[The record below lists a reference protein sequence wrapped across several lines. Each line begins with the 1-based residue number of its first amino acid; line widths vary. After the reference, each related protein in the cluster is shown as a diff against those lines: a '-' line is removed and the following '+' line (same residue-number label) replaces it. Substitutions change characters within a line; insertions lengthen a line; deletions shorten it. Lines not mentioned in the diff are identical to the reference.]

1 MILKTRSHLV
11 LLMAAALLVSTC
23 GLVWATAGAGADSAS
38 YRIGGIQWDQKPDGF
53 LLTVQGGSAPTYT
66 MYELFEPLRIV
77 LDIADAAIA
86 KSVHLPMKPAAGPVA
101 EVRASSLGDQKPA
114 ITRLELLL
122 KNDSHYSVE
131 RQGNDIVV
139 RFKVGAAAESVD
151 EAGDASLVASL
162 IEQDAEGGDEE
173 ADDSEEIAAKAPSS
187 AQSRDELAFSGYTK
201 ERITVDF
208 FKIDLHN
215 VFRLIGEVSGLNI
228 VVDEAVKGSLTLA
241 LNDVPWDF
249 ALDVILNLKDL
260 QKMERFNTIMILPKD
275 RKIEWPERAVDRL
288 AFKAGESA
296 VAIEE
301 KEAISVKERLSI
313 PKEEVEARNLI
324 RQANAKIRT
333 KDHAGALAMYEQAFG
348 LWRENG
354 HLAGQIAS
362 ICLAPLGMNDKAV
375 YYAQQALRINP
386 QDTGA
391 ALQAAIGLANMQKK
405 DEAAVFFKQAIQGE
419 RPTAGALQGY
429 AAFLEQQG
437 DNAGALALMNTSSKL
452 HTDTVDSMVNKAR
465 LFDKLGQ
472 GDKAVEQYRAI
483 LLSGNNVPPDLKR
496 YITARVAAR

>member
-1 MILKTRSHLV
+1 MIPKTRSHLV
-11 LLMAAALLVSTC
+11 LLLAAALLVSTC
-23 GLVWATAGAGADSAS
+23 GLAWATADAGADAAS
-38 YRIGGIQWDQKPDGF
+38 YRIGGIQLAQEPDGF
-53 LLTVQGGSAPTYT
+53 LITVQGGSAPTYT

-77 LDIADAAIA
+77 LDIADATIA
-86 KSVHLPMKPAAGPVA
+86 KSVHLPMKPAAGPVV
-101 EVRASSLGDQKPA
+101 EVRAARLGDQKPA
-114 ITRLELLL
+114 VTRLEMLL
-122 KNDSHYSVE
+122 KSDSQYAVE

-139 RFKVGAAAESVD
+139 RFSAVAAATAD
-151 EAGDASLVASL
+151 EPGDAGLVASL
-162 IEQDAEGGDEE
+162 IEQDTEGGDE
-173 ADDSEEIAAKAPSS
+173 AADSEEASAKTVPAA
-187 AQSRDELAFSGYTK
+187 QGREELAFAGYTK

-275 RKIEWPERAVDRL
+275 RKIDWPERAVDRL
-288 AFKAGESA
+288 AFKAGESDVA
-296 VAIEE
+296 VEE
-301 KEAISVKERLSI
+301 KAAISVKERLAI
-313 PKEEVEARNLI
+313 PKEEVEARNLV
-324 RQANAKIRT
+324 RQANAKIRA
-333 KDHAGALAMYEQAFG
+333 KDNPGALAMYEQAFG

-354 HLAGQIAS
+354 QLASQIAS
-362 ICLAPLGMNDKAV
+362 LCLVPLGMNEKAV
-375 YYAQQALRINP
+375 YYAKQALRINP

-405 DEAAVFFKQAIQGE
+405 DEALVFFKQAIQGA
-419 RPTAGALQGY
+419 RPQAAALQGY

-437 DNAGALALMNTSSKL
+437 DNAGALALLNTCSGL
-452 HTDTVDSMVNKAR
+452 HADTVDSMVNKAR

-483 LLSGNNVPPDLKR
+483 LFSGFDVPPDLKR
-496 YITARVAAR
+496 YITARVAR